1 MELEKNLENTK
12 EISAVKI
19 VSTILD
25 IGLKAILPD
34 FIEDDV
40 IEIKNTF
47 IKEGFVEG
55 VQEILDKLEDV
66 GKSIIGIFSGRFE
79 TVEQIKRLVQTDGIL
94 DGTSELIDKILK
106 KMQNN
111 GKINKSTYNLIKT
124 GKKEILNILEDE
136 LKSTYQENTYSLEKL
151 NQYCEEW
158 KENYKKQ
165 DYEEMKKNINKI
177 KDRLEK
183 SELVEEIINEAR
195 NIEKVQ
201 KYIEKKG
208 SIENLS
214 DKEKQLL
221 EKIK

>member
-1 MELEKNLENTK
+1 MELEQNLENIK
-12 EISAVKI
+12 EINALNI
-19 VSTILD
+19 VSNVLD

-40 IEIKNTF
+40 IEIKDTF
-47 IKEGFVEG
+47 IKEGFLEG

-66 GKSIIGIFSGRFE
+66 GKSIIGLFSGRFE

-94 DGTSELIDKILK
+94 DGISDLIDKISK
-106 KMQNN
+106 KMMNN
-111 GKINKSTYNLIKT
+111 GKINKTTYNLIKT

-136 LKSTYQENTYSLEKL
+136 LKSSYKENTYSLEKL
-151 NQYCEEW
+151 NKYCEEW
-158 KENYKKQ
+158 KENYKNKNY
-165 DYEEMKKNINKI
+165 DEMKKSSNKI
-177 KDRLEK
+177 KQRLEK
-183 SELVEEIINEAR
+183 SEMVEDIINEAR
-195 NIEKVQ
+195 NIEKMQ

-214 DKEKQLL
+214 EKEKQLL

>member
-1 MELEKNLENTK
+1 MELEQNLENIK
-12 EISAVKI
+12 EINALNI
-19 VSTILD
+19 VSNVLD

-40 IEIKNTF
+40 IEIKDTF
-47 IKEGFVEG
+47 IKEGFLEG

-66 GKSIIGIFSGRFE
+66 GKSIIGLFSGRFE

-94 DGTSELIDKILK
+94 DGISDLIDKISK
-106 KMQNN
+106 KMMNN
-111 GKINKSTYNLIKT
+111 GKINKTTYNLIKT

-136 LKSTYQENTYSLEKL
+136 LKSSYKENTYSLEKL

-165 DYEEMKKNINKI
+165 DYEEMKKSINKI
-177 KDRLEK
+177 KQRLEK
-183 SELVEEIINEAR
+183 SELVEGIINEAR
-195 NIEKVQ
+195 DIEKIQ